1 MSSRPAPDGTHTQ
14 TTKHWRCGSVHFI
27 FVFEN
32 VLVRDRYSF
41 WVCVLFIRYTKLL
54 SERRERWTRAS
65 IVLHNISR
73 AEDEQIPHRVTNS
86 PYSGIDWA
94 PMTTAVA
101 RGTGGKEEKRRRRR
115 RTDKRMWREIKK
127 KKKKKNGPEG
137 NEPLNCPVVAR
148 LLGSSNQLHWTVSL
162 SPSLHSSLS

>member
-73 AEDEQIPHRVTNS
+73 AEDAQIPHRVTNS

-127 KKKKKNGPEG
+127 KKKKKKR
-137 NEPLNCPVVAR
+137 AR
-148 LLGSSNQLHWTVSL
+148 RK
-162 SPSLHSSLS
+162 